1 MLFCVTDVE
10 LLLLAWITTLILVI
24 YGLMKLTPSPTQT
37 VALTPTE
44 LLVKMQPPA
53 LPTTLL
59 FTLAVDGKIRLVLF
73 LNPDEQEELWGL
85 ARSVARDARREG
97 KRMVVSYGRQYSYS
111 RKGHGPRVFPK
122 WLEVLKSKV
131 EEQVGHSL
139 TQCSITFYSD
149 AESFIALHGDNEKS
163 IVPGSQIAGIS

>member
-1 MLFCVTDVE
+1 
-10 LLLLAWITTLILVI
+10 
-24 YGLMKLTPSPTQT
+24 MKLTPSPTQI

-53 LPTTLL
+53 NYSAIHTGGRWEDY
-59 FTLAVDGKIRLVLF
+59 ALF

-97 KRMVVSYGRQYSYS
+97 KKMVVSYGRQYSCS

-139 TQCSITFYSD
+139 TQCSITQGEFYFS
-149 AESFIALHGDNEKS
+149 LG
-163 IVPGSQIAGIS
+163 GSGICAHSSSRSSLRCHLLG